1 MNINKASE
9 DNPVATQQPLKK
21 RQNISLKK
29 PSPFLREYRCN
40 RGGLL
45 VEEQDSLSNRGGLLV
60 TRFCPII
67 PANLKLKPRANKFSR
82 NMTKSEQLIWF
93 NILSK
98 RQLSD
103 YKFTKQKQ
111 VSSYILDF
119 YCSELLLAV
128 EVDGASHS
136 TPSQI
141 LYDQIRTKFL
151 NSLNITVVRL
161 TNHDI
166 QNNLAGVRAYLLRE
180 VLSQKNL
187 SLRLK

>member
-45 VEEQDSLSNRGGLLV
+45 VEEQDSLSNQRELLV
-60 TRFCPII
+60 TKFCPII
-67 PANLKLKPRANKFSR
+67 PINLKLKPRANKFSR

-98 RQLSD
+98 RQLSG

-119 YCSELLLAV
+119 YCSELLLAI
-128 EVDGASHS
+128 EINGESHS

-141 LYDQIRTKFL
+141 LYDESRTKFL

-166 QNNLAGVRAYLLRE
+166 QNNLAGVRAYFLRE